1 MNENI
6 QQHKNCRKTGKATDF
21 TKNHPI
27 RQQVG
32 SGWGDSRMGRE
43 SE

>member
-1 MNENI
+1 MKISNST
-6 QQHKNCRKTGKATDF
+6 KTAGKTGKATDF